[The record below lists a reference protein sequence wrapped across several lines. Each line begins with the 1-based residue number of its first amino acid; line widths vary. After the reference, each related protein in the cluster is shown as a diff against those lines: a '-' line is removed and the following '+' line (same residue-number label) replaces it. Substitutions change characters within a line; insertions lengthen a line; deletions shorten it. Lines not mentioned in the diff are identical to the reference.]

1 MKNLFTRIL
10 VLSLCCCM
18 LSVCGYAE
26 STDSKTAGPA
36 ATLTIVAPKSPASI
50 PIFRMLESGC
60 MGTDLSIDLQL
71 YGDMQAMMA
80 LASEGNYSVL
90 IVPAHI
96 GANLYN
102 KGLSV
107 QLINV
112 FGWGGM
118 YLSTTD
124 SECTKWEDLR
134 GKELYVP
141 AKGSVP
147 DILTQYYL
155 SLHGL
160 EIGKDVDIVYSS
172 HVEIAQLL
180 SVGTIRYAIDA
191 QPFITVNS
199 KNIEGYNV
207 ISDFSEDWKLTQG
220 DAYSLPATC
229 TVANTEYIAGNETL
243 IADFNAAFA
252 AAIAWTLN
260 HPVEAGEL
268 ASQYLNANA
277 ALIAEAMPGFCL
289 QYQSASEAWDDIT
302 QYYKVLLE
310 LKPESVG
317 GTPPD
322 DGFLYSCEN

>member
-1 MKNLFTRIL
+1 MKKLFTRIL
-10 VLSLCCCM
+10 VLSLCCCL

-26 STDSKTAGPA
+26 STDSKATGPA

-80 LASEGNYSVL
+80 LASEGNYGLL

-118 YLSTTD
+118 VLSTTD
-124 SECTKWEDLR
+124 PNCTEWEDLQ

-147 DILTQYYL
+147 DIFTQYFL
-155 SLHGL
+155 RLHGL
-160 EIGKDVDIVYSS
+160 KIGEDVEIVYSS
-172 HVEIAQLL
+172 HAEIAQLL

-191 QPFITVNS
+191 QPYVTANS
-199 KNIEGYNV
+199 KNVKEYSV
-207 ISDFSEDWKLTQG
+207 ISNFSKDWKLTQG
-220 DAYSLPATC
+220 DAYSLPASC
-229 TVANTEYIAGNETL
+229 TVGNTEYVAGNETL
-243 IADFNAAFA
+243 ITDFNREFA

-260 HPVEAGEL
+260 HPAEAGVL
-268 ASQYLNANA
+268 ANQYLNADA
-277 ALIAEAMPGFCL
+277 ELIAEAMPGFCL
-289 QYQSASEAWDDIT
+289 QYQSASDAWNDIT

-310 LKPESVG
+310 LKPESIG
-317 GTPPD
+317 NAIPD
-322 DGFLYSCEN
+322 EDFLYSLED